1 MTGKG
6 FRMTEKG
13 ITKRRMSGKGVLLIP
28 TQKRG
33 KE

>member
-1 MTGKG
+1 
-6 FRMTEKG
+6 MTEKG
-13 ITKRRMSGKGVLLIP
+13 ITERRITKRRMSGKGVLLIP